1 MTVSL
6 SKRWQCCVAQPSRPA
21 YPGLGHGKNIKNGKA
36 YAAFE
41 YAMKQGGCFTV
52 FYQLSQIISI

>member
-21 YPGLGHGKNIKNGKA
+21 YPGLGREKNINNGKA
-36 YAAFE
+36 YAVFE
-41 YAMKQGGCFTV
+41 YVMKQGGCFTA
-52 FYQLSQIISI
+52 FY